1 LVTRRTSP
9 GFLSNNEAAR
19 ERKRTEDFVR
29 SLTRTNQPETGN
41 GLPRS
46 TRTNEANGFVPTA
59 RFWRSWKGRIVQ
71 AIVLSQARNK
81 DQVLKVTTLTA
92 EEYDVAFKELLQ
104 INLAKEK
111 DDGKLWVSRELYW
124 RCRNYFKEFPER
136 RDANSK
142 AFNHSKSSKENPLGN
157 HVSRERFLEEFFGL
171 FGRDLGNPERWF
183 TDNPLDL
190 LPFMEECAEN
200 KLPAFMSV
208 QPTRAKAKVLGFEK
222 VFFDF
227 DYCKNSDILDE
238 AETQTLKAELGNEV
252 KYFLKQLAA
261 LNIKPLVVKT
271 RKGYHVHVYFDSVY
285 EINQKLTFYKQ
296 VYKQL
301 QLGLLQGYNYRFID
315 PVIIGDINRMCRIPL
330 SIHEKSGEECII
342 VDSQLEKEKLRSV
355 EYFKLYGLKQKD
367 LLDAM
372 EKARELEKN
381 RKQKQVKYITRKLT
395 SESITGLR
403 SCFVKAMD
411 SGEMCHQQ
419 RLALLQEAYSLC
431 FHSPES
437 IIDLFRCF
445 NDFDESITAYQVN
458 WFFTNQVEKNLVRP
472 YSCQSIQKYG
482 WCLGE
487 ECSKTKRNPYKP
499 ELNL

>member
-1 LVTRRTSP
+1 MVTRRTSP

-19 ERKRTEDFVR
+19 ERQRTQDFVR
-29 SLTRTNQPETGN
+29 SIAGINQDEKTAGPPLSRRAIEAGVF
-41 GLPRS
+41 LP
-46 TRTNEANGFVPTA
+46 NAK
-59 RFWRSWKGRIVQ
+59 FWSSWKGRIIQ
-71 AIVLSQARNK
+71 AIVLSQAYKR
-81 DQVLKVTTLTA
+81 DQVLKVTELTD
-92 EEYDVAFKELLQ
+92 EEYAMALKELLQ
-104 INLAKEK
+104 LNLLKEK
-111 DDGKLWVSRELYW
+111 DSGKLWVTRELYW

-142 AFNHSKSSKENPLGN
+142 AFDNSKSSKENPLGN
-157 HVSRERFLEEFFGL
+157 HVSRERFLEEFFGS
-171 FGRDLGNPERWF
+171 FARDLGNPERWF

-190 LPFMEECAEN
+190 LPFMEECAKN
-200 KLPAFMSV
+200 NLPAFISV
-208 QPTRAKAKVLGFEK
+208 QPNRTKAKVLGIEK

-227 DYCKNSDILDE
+227 DYCKNSDVLDE
-238 AETQTLKAELGNEV
+238 TETQTLKADLGNEV
-252 KYFLKQLAA
+252 KYFLKQLAG
-261 LNIKPLVVKT
+261 LNVKPLVVKT

-285 EINQKLTFYKQ
+285 EINPKLTFYKQ

-342 VDSQLEKEKLRSV
+342 VDSQLEKDKLRSI

-367 LLDAM
+367 LLSAM

-381 RKQKQVKYITRKLT
+381 RRQKQPKYVARKLA

-403 SCFVKAMD
+403 PCFVKAMD

-419 RLALLQEAYSLC
+419 RLALLQEAYSLG

-437 IIDLFRCF
+437 IIEIFRYF

-472 YSCQSIQKYG
+472 YSCQTIQKYG

-487 ECSKTKRNPYKP
+487 ECPT
-499 ELNL
+499 LNFLMK